1 MKRDN
6 RDVEFFQRELAFFY
20 FFLMY
25 FCLLKKLLAAPTGG
39 RRRTFIHQRRILEQ
53 TQRPDIF
60 RFEENLKNEG
70 GHKQKENEPEM
81 RLPEVE
87 CGNNKKRSCGRLAIR
102 TRETRSSLDVW
113 CVMNEFRWFSA
124 DDYLFASPPWPEF
137 AVNGVLNPQIKK
149 QENSCHLKS
158 SKT

>member
-1 MKRDN
+1 
-6 RDVEFFQRELAFFY
+6 
-20 FFLMY
+20 MY

-87 CGNNKKRSCGRLAIR
+87 CGNNKKSS
-102 TRETRSSLDVW
+102 REVVVDLQSGHVR
-113 CVMNEFRWFSA
+113 
-124 DDYLFASPPWPEF
+124 
-137 AVNGVLNPQIKK
+137 
-149 QENSCHLKS
+149 QEAHWTSGA
-158 SKT
+158 